1 MTTKKTLAAGN
12 ESFLDM
18 IRDNR
23 YYVDKTGFV
32 KPLMESGSYVQ
43 LITRP
48 RRFGKTLFMDTL
60 RRFLEI
66 DPQKPGVTTKQS
78 QLFSGLNI
86 TKEAAFCAQFM
97 GQYPVLFISLKDV
110 KGLDFSSAR
119 TELAHTLL
127 QKALSFSYLL
137 DSPKLSDFDK
147 SFLKNCS
154 TMGYL
159 KNPEN
164 FDEAKKF
171 LTYMVQILAKH
182 YERQVILLIDEYD
195 VPLQKSVKAGYY
207 KQMLEFMQSFLSLL
221 KSSSDLKVND
231 RQALRK
237 TILTGCLRVSKASIF
252 TDVNN
257 FDVDSV
263 CSQGSPL
270 SDAIGFTESEVSRLL
285 GYYGLE
291 KQKGVVKQ
299 WYDGYHIGL
308 SEIYCPWD
316 VIRFCDD
323 IQSPTVDQ
331 ERFVPENY
339 WADTS
344 SNEVIE
350 EFLGFLSSA
359 DADRMQSLMDGNAID
374 LKINEQLTYG
384 DFKKHRS
391 EDFWTLLLFTG
402 YLTVTDR
409 PERDTYRLRIPNDE
423 IRETFKAR
431 IESYFSDANDTYV
444 DYANLLAKAAFEGDR
459 KTLQI
464 QLSTFLR
471 RYVSVRDAATRANAE
486 NYYHGMLLG
495 LLGNTESVE
504 NLQSNRE
511 AGDGFADL
519 TFTSVGSDIGVVFE
533 IKHCQ
538 SVNELALSAETAL
551 EQIRERHYAQGFDG
565 YFCSKIYGYGIA
577 FCRKACVVTVS
588 DLLFFIL

>member
-1 MTTKKTLAAGN
+1 MKKTLAAGN

-18 IRDNR
+18 IQDNR
-23 YYVDKTGFV
+23 YYVDKTGFI

-60 RRFLEI
+60 HRFLEI
-66 DPQKPGVTTKQS
+66 NPQNPGDTAKQV
-78 QLFSGLNI
+78 QLFSGLDI
-86 TKEAAFCAQFM
+86 TKETYFCAQFM

-119 TELAHTLL
+119 AELAHTLL
-127 QKALSFSYLL
+127 QKARSFSYLL

-147 SFLKNCS
+147 SFLQNCS

-221 KSSSDLKVND
+221 KSSSELKVND

-270 SDAIGFTESEVSRLL
+270 SAAIGFTESEVKELL
-285 GYYGLE
+285 EYYELSQH
-291 KQKGVVKQ
+291 KNTVKQ
-299 WYDGYHIGL
+299 WYDGYHIGNA
-308 SEIYCPWD
+308 EIYCPWD

-323 IQSPTVDQ
+323 IQNPEIDQ
-331 ERFVPENY
+331 EEFVPENY

-350 EFLGFLSSA
+350 EFLGFISST
-359 DADRMQSLMDGNAID
+359 DADRMQSLVDGGSID
-374 LKINEQLTYG
+374 IRINDQLTYG
-384 DFKKHRS
+384 DFKNHRS
-391 EDFWTLLLFTG
+391 EDFWTLLLYTG
-402 YLTVTDR
+402 YLTVTAR
-409 PERDTYRLRIPNDE
+409 PKRGIYRLNIPNTE
-423 IRETFKAR
+423 IRETFRTR
-431 IESYFSDANDTYV
+431 IQSYFSDENDVYSARGESV
-444 DYANLLAKAAFEGDR
+444 AKALFAGNRESV
-459 KTLQI
+459 KE
-464 QLSTFLR
+464 QLSELLES
-471 RYVSVRDAATRANAE
+471 YVSVRDTATRANAE
-486 NYYHGMLLG
+486 NYYHGFLLG
-495 LLGNTESVE
+495 LLSSTGMVKNME
-504 NLQSNRE
+504 SNRE

-519 TFTSVGSDIGVVFE
+519 IFTSAGARVGIVVE
-533 IKHCQ
+533 IKHC
-538 SVNELALSAETAL
+538 SE
-551 EQIRERHYAQGFDG
+551 IREMTGTAKKALDQIKIKRYVQGLEG
-565 YFCSKIYGYGIA
+565 YDCTKLYGYGIA
-577 FCRKACVVTVS
+577 FCRKACAVAVTDFS
-588 DLLFFIL
+588 QNP

>member
-1 MTTKKTLAAGN
+1 MKKTLATGN

-23 YYVDKTGFV
+23 YYVDKTSFI
-32 KPLMESGSYVQ
+32 KPLMESGIYVQ

-60 RRFLEI
+60 HRFLEI
-66 DPQKPGVTTKQS
+66 NPQNPGDTTKQA
-78 QLFSGLNI
+78 QLFSGLNV
-86 TKEAAFCAQFM
+86 TKEAEFCAQFM

-110 KGLDFSSAR
+110 KGLDFASAR

-207 KQMLEFMQSFLSLL
+207 HQMLEFMQSFLSLL
-221 KSSSDLKVND
+221 KSSSELKVND

-263 CSQGSPL
+263 CTQGGPL
-270 SDAIGFTESEVSRLL
+270 SAAIGFTESEVNQLL
-285 GYYGLE
+285 AYYDLE
-291 KQKGVVKQ
+291 EKKDTVKQ
-299 WYDGYHIGL
+299 WYDGYRIGN
-308 SEIYCPWD
+308 SEIFCPWD
-316 VIRFCDD
+316 VVRFCDG
-323 IQSPTVDQ
+323 IQRPEVDQ
-331 ERFVPENY
+331 EKFVPENY

-350 EFLGFLSSA
+350 EFLRFISST
-359 DADRMQSLMDGNAID
+359 DADRMQTLVDGGSID
-374 LKINEQLTYG
+374 IRINDQLTYG
-384 DFKKHRS
+384 EFKKHRS
-391 EDFWTLLLFTG
+391 EDFWTLLLYTG
-402 YLTVTDR
+402 YLTITAR
-409 PERDTYRLRIPNDE
+409 PERGVYRLHIPNAE
-423 IRETFKAR
+423 IRETFSTR
-431 IESYFSDANDTYV
+431 IQNYFSDENEA
-444 DYANLLAKAAFEGDR
+444 YAARGESVAKALFRGDQEGV
-459 KTLQI
+459 KE
-464 QLSTFLR
+464 QLSELLES
-471 RYVSVRDAATRANAE
+471 YVSVRDTATRANAE
-486 NYYHGMLLG
+486 NYYHGFLLG
-495 LLGNTESVE
+495 LLSSTEMVKNME
-504 NLQSNRE
+504 SNRE

-519 TFTSVGSDIGVVFE
+519 IFTSSGARVGVVLELKHCNE
-533 IKHCQ
+533 IKDMTG
-538 SVNELALSAETAL
+538 VAKKALD
-551 EQIRERHYAQGFDG
+551 QIKSKRYTQGLKGYA
-565 YFCSKIYGYGIA
+565 CTKSYGYGIA
-577 FCRKACVVTVS
+577 FCRKACVVTVGDFS
-588 DLLFFIL
+588 QI

>member
-1 MTTKKTLAAGN
+1 MKKTLAAGN

-23 YYVDKTGFV
+23 YYVDKTGFI

-60 RRFLEI
+60 HRFLEI
-66 DPQKPGVTTKQS
+66 NPQNPGDTTKQV
-78 QLFSGLNI
+78 QLFSGLDI
-86 TKEAAFCAQFM
+86 SRETDFCTQFM

-119 TELAHTLL
+119 AELAHTLL
-127 QKALSFSYLL
+127 QKVRSFSYLL
-137 DSPKLSDFDK
+137 NSPKLSDFDK
-147 SFLKNCS
+147 SFLTNCS

-164 FDEAKKF
+164 FDVAKKF

-195 VPLQKSVKAGYY
+195 VPLQKSIKAGYY

-221 KSSSDLKVND
+221 KSSSELKVDD

-270 SDAIGFTESEVSRLL
+270 SATIGFTESEVKQLL
-285 GYYGLE
+285 EYYDLGQH
-291 KQKGVVKQ
+291 KSTVKQ
-299 WYDGYHIGL
+299 WYDGYHIGN

-323 IQSPTVDQ
+323 IQSPAVDK
-331 ERFVPENY
+331 EKFVPENY

-359 DADRMQSLMDGNAID
+359 DADRMQTLMDGNEIN

-391 EDFWTLLLFTG
+391 GDFWTLLLFTG
-402 YLTVTDR
+402 YLTVTAR

-423 IRETFKAR
+423 IRETFKTR
-431 IESYFSDANDTYV
+431 IESYFSDANATYV
-444 DYANLLAKAAFEGDR
+444 NYANSLANAAFEGDW

-464 QLSTFLR
+464 QLATFLR

-504 NLQSNRE
+504 NLQSNHE

-519 TFTSVGSDIGVVFE
+519 IFTSIGSDIGVVFE

-538 SVNELALSAETAL
+538 SVNEMSLFAEKALN
-551 EQIRERHYAQGFDG
+551 QIQEKHYVQGFDG
-565 YFCSKIYGYGIA
+565 YSCSKIYGYGIA
-577 FCRKACVVTVS
+577 FCRKACIVAVRDFS
-588 DLLFFIL
+588 SQSS

>member
-1 MTTKKTLAAGN
+1 MKKTLAAGN

-23 YYVDKTGFV
+23 YYVDKTGFI

-60 RRFLEI
+60 HRFLEI
-66 DPQKPGVTTKQS
+66 NYQNPGDTTKQL
-78 QLFSGLNI
+78 QLFSGLDI
-86 TKEAAFCAQFM
+86 TKEADFCAQFM

-127 QKALSFSYLL
+127 QKARSFSYLL

-237 TILTGCLRVSKASIF
+237 TFLTGCLRVSKASIF

-270 SDAIGFTESEVSRLL
+270 SDAIGFTESEVSELL

-323 IQSPTVDQ
+323 IQSPAVDQ
-331 ERFVPENY
+331 EKFVPENY

-402 YLTVTDR
+402 YLTVIDR

-423 IRETFKAR
+423 IRETFKTR
-431 IESYFSDANDTYV
+431 IEAYFSDANDSYV
-444 DYANLLAKAAFEGDR
+444 NCADVLANAAFGGDR

-519 TFTSVGSDIGVVFE
+519 TFTSVGSDIGVIFE
-533 IKHCQ
+533 IKHCLN
-538 SVNELALSAETAL
+538 VNEMALSAEKAL
-551 EQIRERHYAQGFDG
+551 EQIREKHYAQSFDG
-565 YFCSKIYGYGIA
+565 YSCSKIYGYGVA
-577 FCRKACVVTVS
+577 FCRKACVVAVRDFS
-588 DLLFFIL
+588 QSS

>member
-1 MTTKKTLAAGN
+1 MKKTLAAGN

-23 YYVDKTGFV
+23 YYVDKTGFI

-60 RRFLEI
+60 HRFLEI
-66 DPQKPGVTTKQS
+66 NPQNPGDTTKQV

-86 TKEAAFCAQFM
+86 TKETDFCAQFM

-127 QKALSFSYLL
+127 QKARSFSYLL

-147 SFLKNCS
+147 SFLQNCS

-221 KSSSDLKVND
+221 KSSSELKVND

-270 SDAIGFTESEVSRLL
+270 ATAIGFTEPEVKELL
-285 GYYGLE
+285 EYYDLE
-291 KQKGVVKQ
+291 QHKNTVKQ
-299 WYDGYHIGL
+299 WYDGYHIGT

-323 IQSPTVDQ
+323 IQSPNVDRQ
-331 ERFVPENY
+331 KFVPDNY

-359 DADRMQSLMDGNAID
+359 DADRMQTLMDGNAID

-402 YLTVTDR
+402 YLTVIDR

-423 IRETFKAR
+423 IRETFKTR
-431 IESYFSDANDTYV
+431 IEAYFSDANDTYV
-444 DYANLLAKAAFEGDR
+444 NYADSLAKAAFEGDR

-464 QLSTFLR
+464 QLATFLR
-471 RYVSVRDAATRANAE
+471 RYVSVRDAATRADAE
-486 NYYHGMLLG
+486 NYYHGMLVG
-495 LLGNTESVE
+495 LLGNTEVIE

-538 SVNELALSAETAL
+538 TVNEMALSAEKAL
-551 EQIRERHYAQGFDG
+551 DQIQEKHYVQGFDG

-577 FCRKACVVTVS
+577 FCRKACVVAVRDFS
-588 DLLFFIL
+588 QSS

>member
-1 MTTKKTLAAGN
+1 MKKTLAAGN

-23 YYVDKTGFV
+23 YYVDKTGFI

-60 RRFLEI
+60 HRFLEI
-66 DPQKPGVTTKQS
+66 NYQNPGDTTKQL
-78 QLFSGLNI
+78 QLFSGLDI
-86 TKEAAFCAQFM
+86 TKEADFCAQFM

-127 QKALSFSYLL
+127 QKARSFSYLL

-221 KSSSDLKVND
+221 KSSSDLKIND

-237 TILTGCLRVSKASIF
+237 TFLTGCLRVSKASIF

-270 SDAIGFTESEVSRLL
+270 SDAIGFTESEVSELL

-323 IQSPTVDQ
+323 IQSPAVDQ
-331 ERFVPENY
+331 EKFVPENY

-402 YLTVTDR
+402 YLTVIDR

-423 IRETFKAR
+423 IRETFKTR
-431 IESYFSDANDTYV
+431 IEAYFSDANDSYV
-444 DYANLLAKAAFEGDR
+444 NCADVLANAAFGGDR

-519 TFTSVGSDIGVVFE
+519 TFTSVGSDIGVIFE
-533 IKHCQ
+533 IKHCLN
-538 SVNELALSAETAL
+538 VNEMALSAEKAL
-551 EQIRERHYAQGFDG
+551 EQIREKHYAQSFDG
-565 YFCSKIYGYGIA
+565 YSCSKIYGYGVA
-577 FCRKACVVTVS
+577 FCRKACVVAVRDFS
-588 DLLFFIL
+588 QSS

>member
-1 MTTKKTLAAGN
+1 MCMKKTLAAGN

-23 YYVDKTGFV
+23 YYVDKTGFI

-60 RRFLEI
+60 HRFLEI
-66 DPQKPGVTTKQS
+66 NPQNPGDATKQV
-78 QLFSGLNI
+78 QLFSGLDI
-86 TKEAAFCAQFM
+86 SKETDFCTQFM

-119 TELAHTLL
+119 AELAHTLL
-127 QKALSFSYLL
+127 QKVRSFSYLL
-137 DSPKLSDFDK
+137 NSPKLSDFDK
-147 SFLKNCS
+147 SFLTNCS

-164 FDEAKKF
+164 FDVAKKF

-195 VPLQKSVKAGYY
+195 VPLQKSIKAGYY

-221 KSSSDLKVND
+221 KSSSELKVDD

-270 SDAIGFTESEVSRLL
+270 SATIGFTESEVKQLL
-285 GYYGLE
+285 EYYDLGQH
-291 KQKGVVKQ
+291 KSTVKQ
-299 WYDGYHIGL
+299 WYDGYHIGN
-308 SEIYCPWD
+308 SEIYSPWD

-323 IQSPTVDQ
+323 IQSPAVDK
-331 ERFVPENY
+331 EKFVPENY

-350 EFLGFLSSA
+350 EFLGYLSSA
-359 DADRMQSLMDGNAID
+359 DADRMQTLMDGNEID

-391 EDFWTLLLFTG
+391 GDFWTLLLFTG

-423 IRETFKAR
+423 IRETFKTR

-444 DYANLLAKAAFEGDR
+444 NYANSLANAAFEGDW

-464 QLSTFLR
+464 QLATFLR
-471 RYVSVRDAATRANAE
+471 RYVSVRDAATRAKAE

-504 NLQSNRE
+504 NLQSNHE

-519 TFTSVGSDIGVVFE
+519 IFTSIGSEIGVVFE

-538 SVNELALSAETAL
+538 SMNEMSLFAEKALD
-551 EQIRERHYAQGFDG
+551 QIQEKHYVQGFDG
-565 YFCSKIYGYGIA
+565 YSCSKIYGYGIA
-577 FCRKACVVTVS
+577 FCRKACIVAVRDFTS
-588 DLLFFIL
+588 QSS

>member
-1 MTTKKTLAAGN
+1 
-12 ESFLDM
+12 
-18 IRDNR
+18 
-23 YYVDKTGFV
+23 
-32 KPLMESGSYVQ
+32 
-43 LITRP
+43 
-48 RRFGKTLFMDTL
+48 
-60 RRFLEI
+60 
-66 DPQKPGVTTKQS
+66 
-78 QLFSGLNI
+78 
-86 TKEAAFCAQFM
+86 M

-119 TELAHTLL
+119 AELAHTLL
-127 QKALSFSYLL
+127 QKVRSFSYLL
-137 DSPKLSDFDK
+137 NSPKLSDFDK
-147 SFLKNCS
+147 SFLTNCS

-164 FDEAKKF
+164 FDVAKKF

-195 VPLQKSVKAGYY
+195 VPLQKSIKAGYY

-221 KSSSDLKVND
+221 KSSSELKVDD

-270 SDAIGFTESEVSRLL
+270 SATIGFTESEVKQLL
-285 GYYGLE
+285 EYYDLGQH
-291 KQKGVVKQ
+291 KSTVKQ
-299 WYDGYHIGL
+299 WYDGYHIGN

-323 IQSPTVDQ
+323 IQSPAVDK
-331 ERFVPENY
+331 EKFVPENY

-359 DADRMQSLMDGNAID
+359 DADRMQTLMDGNEIN

-391 EDFWTLLLFTG
+391 GDFWTLLLFTG
-402 YLTVTDR
+402 YLTVTAR

-423 IRETFKAR
+423 IRETFKTR
-431 IESYFSDANDTYV
+431 IESYFSDANATYV
-444 DYANLLAKAAFEGDR
+444 NYANSLANAAFEGDW

-464 QLSTFLR
+464 QLATFLR

-504 NLQSNRE
+504 NLQSNHE

-519 TFTSVGSDIGVVFE
+519 IFTSIGSDIGVVFE

-538 SVNELALSAETAL
+538 SVNEMSLFAEKALN
-551 EQIRERHYAQGFDG
+551 QIQEKHYVQGFDG
-565 YFCSKIYGYGIA
+565 YSCSKIYGYGIA
-577 FCRKACVVTVS
+577 FCRKACIVAVRDFS
-588 DLLFFIL
+588 SQSS

>member
-23 YYVDKTGFV
+23 YYVDKTGFI

-60 RRFLEI
+60 RRFLDI
-66 DPQKPGVTTKQS
+66 DPQKPGDTTKQS

-86 TKEAAFCAQFM
+86 TKEVAFCAQFM

-464 QLSTFLR
+464 QLSSFLR

-486 NYYHGMLLG
+486 NYYQGMLLG
-495 LLGNTESVE
+495 LLGSTESIE
-504 NLQSNRE
+504 NLQSNHE

-519 TFTSVGSDIGVVFE
+519 IFTSVGADIGVVFE

-538 SVNELALSAETAL
+538 NPNEMALSADRAL
-551 EQIRERHYAQGFDG
+551 DQIREKHYAQGLEG
-565 YFCSKIYGYGIA
+565 YSSSKIYGYGIA
-577 FCRKACVVTVS
+577 FCRKACVVTVGDFS
-588 DLLFFIL
+588 QSS

>member
-588 DLLFFIL
+588 DLLQED

>member
-23 YYVDKTGFV
+23 YYVDKTGFI

-221 KSSSDLKVND
+221 KSIS
-231 RQALRK
+231 
-237 TILTGCLRVSKASIF
+237 IL
-252 TDVNN
+252 
-257 FDVDSV
+257 
-263 CSQGSPL
+263 
-270 SDAIGFTESEVSRLL
+270 
-285 GYYGLE
+285 
-291 KQKGVVKQ
+291 
-299 WYDGYHIGL
+299 
-308 SEIYCPWD
+308 
-316 VIRFCDD
+316 
-323 IQSPTVDQ
+323 
-331 ERFVPENY
+331 
-339 WADTS
+339 
-344 SNEVIE
+344 
-350 EFLGFLSSA
+350 LSSA
-359 DADRMQSLMDGNAID
+359 
-374 LKINEQLTYG
+374 
-384 DFKKHRS
+384 
-391 EDFWTLLLFTG
+391 
-402 YLTVTDR
+402 
-409 PERDTYRLRIPNDE
+409 
-423 IRETFKAR
+423 
-431 IESYFSDANDTYV
+431 
-444 DYANLLAKAAFEGDR
+444 
-459 KTLQI
+459 
-464 QLSTFLR
+464 
-471 RYVSVRDAATRANAE
+471 
-486 NYYHGMLLG
+486 
-495 LLGNTESVE
+495 
-504 NLQSNRE
+504 
-511 AGDGFADL
+511 
-519 TFTSVGSDIGVVFE
+519 
-533 IKHCQ
+533 
-538 SVNELALSAETAL
+538 
-551 EQIRERHYAQGFDG
+551 
-565 YFCSKIYGYGIA
+565 
-577 FCRKACVVTVS
+577 
-588 DLLFFIL
+588 

>member
-1 MTTKKTLAAGN
+1 MKKTLAAGN

-23 YYVDKTGFV
+23 YYVDKTGFI

-60 RRFLEI
+60 HRFLEI
-66 DPQKPGVTTKQS
+66 NYQNPGDTTKQL
-78 QLFSGLNI
+78 QLFSGLDI
-86 TKEAAFCAQFM
+86 TKEADFCAQFM

-127 QKALSFSYLL
+127 QKARSFSYLL

-270 SDAIGFTESEVSRLL
+270 SDAIGFTESEVSELL

-323 IQSPTVDQ
+323 IQSPAVDQ
-331 ERFVPENY
+331 EKFVPENY

-402 YLTVTDR
+402 YLTVIDR

-423 IRETFKAR
+423 IRETFKTR
-431 IESYFSDANDTYV
+431 IEAYFSDANDSYV
-444 DYANLLAKAAFEGDR
+444 NCADVLANAAFGGDR

-464 QLSTFLR
+464 QLSSFLR
-471 RYVSVRDAATRANAE
+471 RYVSVRDAATCANAE
-486 NYYHGMLLG
+486 NYYQGMLLG
-495 LLGNTESVE
+495 LLGSTESIE
-504 NLQSNRE
+504 NLQSNHE

-519 TFTSVGSDIGVVFE
+519 IFTSVGADIGVVFE

-538 SVNELALSAETAL
+538 NPSEMALSAGRAL
-551 EQIRERHYAQGFDG
+551 DQIRKKHYAQGLEG
-565 YFCSKIYGYGIA
+565 YSSSKIYGYGIA
-577 FCRKACVVTVS
+577 FCRKACVVAVS
-588 DLLFFIL
+588 DLLQEG